1 MKKIILLFV
10 VTFALILPV
19 KAGWFVGFNPFS
31 LQINTSENTK
41 NSISYEENYDVVLD
55 TSLDTAIVLT
65 NEQRL
70 TAIADSTYLCEKNL
84 AFFIV
89 YGVSSYD
96 TIISKQGGEYIPC
109 DFNNKNSS
117 KNLKINAYAERIGYD
132 FKFIRLAFDTQKLH
146 SGENILS
153 LELVSADLKLPFGFF
168 IGAGSGTAKLENLSD
183 KVSYSS
189 LGYSQKITDNFKIE
203 LLYSYLNI
211 NLVLTKESAITEQRK
226 TFTILR
232 APRFVGDIGDGNID
246 NDYDEMPVTI
256 FLTGTQTTVIEIK
269 PISSFNLRVSYSF

>member
-10 VTFALILPV
+10 VTAALILPV
-19 KAGWFVGFNPFS
+19 KAGWFIGFNPFS
-31 LQINTSENTK
+31 LQIHTSENTK
-41 NSISYEENYDVVLD
+41 KSISYEENYDVV
-55 TSLDTAIVLT
+55 LDTAIVLT

-70 TAIADSTYLCEKNL
+70 TAIADTTYLCEKNL
-84 AFFIV
+84 FYFFV

-96 TIISKQGGEYIPC
+96 QIILREEGEYAPC
-109 DFNNKNSS
+109 DFNNKKNSS
-117 KNLKINAYAERIGYD
+117 ENLKINAYAERIGYD
-132 FKFIRLAFDTQKLH
+132 FKFIRLAFDKQKLH
-146 SGENILS
+146 SGENTLS

-203 LLYSYLNI
+203 ILYSYLNI
-211 NLVLTKESAITEQRK
+211 NLALTKEFDITEQRK
-226 TFTILR
+226 DFTILR
-232 APRFVGDIGDGNID
+232 TSRFVGDIGDGNID